1 VKIATGTLE
10 KESPDPGQD
19 GITQVSMEWRHGI
32 GRNPSLKPISHDQ
45 IVSSPQLFDKWAQ
58 VRKVV
63 AVVGVTHDD
72 VLATRRFNAAHKR
85 ASITFLGH
93 MNHARVQISGDFWRT
108 IGAAVI
114 RDNYFA
120 VDAELIE
127 SLFRLLYT
135 GWQGLS
141 FIKTGHHNGQFDTV
155 PVDLDVG
162 WSGLDFRDHVGG
174 F

>member
-1 VKIATGTLE
+1 VKIATGTVE

-32 GRNPSLKPISHDQ
+32 GSNPSLKAIPHDQ
-45 IVSSPQLFDKWAQ
+45 VVPSPQLFDKGAQ

-63 AVVGVTHDD
+63 AVVGVPHDD
-72 VLATRRFNAAHKR
+72 VLATRRFNTAHER
-85 ASITFLGH
+85 ASITFFGH

-108 IGAAVI
+108 IAAAVI
-114 RDNYFA
+114 CDNYFA
-120 VDAELIE
+120 VDAELLE
-127 SLFRLLYT
+127 SVFRLLYT
-135 GWQGLS
+135 GRQGLS
-141 FIKTGHHNGQFDTV
+141 LVKTGHHNGQFDTV
-155 PVDLDVG
+155 SVNLYLG